1 MAEAGGP
8 GLKGIAFAALASA
21 AGLYFAFAAVEG
33 DYGLFRR
40 VQVEARTAE
49 LEAEL
54 EALRAEVAAHR
65 NLTRRLSDDY
75 LDVDLLDERVREVL
89 GYVREGEIVLR

>member
-1 MAEAGGP
+1 MAKSGSP
-8 GLKGIAFAALASA
+8 SLKGVLFAGLASVAAL
-21 AGLYFAFAAVEG
+21 YFTYAAVEG

-54 EALRAEVAAHR
+54 EALEAEVAAHR

-75 LDVDLLDERVREVL
+75 LDVDLLDERVRDVL